1 MMFSKSRLICV
12 LFLSFVT
19 RTIAQFNMSSNQ
31 NLAVYWGQN
40 SYGAVNP
47 SDPANWQQPI
57 SYYCNDDVIDTI
69 PIAFLDEFYST
80 GNLPSINLANTCTSP
95 LFPGTNLLNCSSL
108 AADIEY
114 CQAAGKIVT
123 ISLGGASGSV
133 GFTNDT
139 EAAAYAQ
146 TIWDLFLEGSS
157 STRPFGSAVLDGI
170 DMDIEGG
177 SQTGFVS
184 FLSALRTLMDGGS
197 KPYYITAAPQCPY
210 PDAYIGTTLNE
221 FGFDAVYVQFY
232 NNYCGLTN
240 YDNPNAWDY
249 SIWANWATTISPNPD
264 VKVYIGAPASSTAA
278 GSGYVSPSTFTPIIQ
293 QTMAE
298 YSSFGGVML
307 WDASQAYEND
317 RYDISVK
324 DALLGGTSAPP
335 STTTITTTTTSTTT
349 TVPTTTTTTIITTVP
364 TTSTTS
370 TSTTSSTSPTTT
382 SGTGSCAGVAAW
394 QTGVAYV
401 GGDEVTYGGDLW
413 TANWWSE
420 DDVPG
425 GVSGDWTN
433 NGACATMPTTTTTIT
448 TTPTTTSTTVS
459 TAITTSTS
467 TTSSTSPTITS
478 GTVSCAGV
486 AAWQT
491 GAAYVGG
498 DEVTYGGDLW
508 TANWWSES
516 DVPGGDSGDW
526 TNNGACV

>member
-1 MMFSKSRLICV
+1 MFSKSTLTYV
-12 LFLSFVT
+12 QFLCFVT
-19 RTIAQFNMSSNQ
+19 RTIAVFDMSSNQ

-47 SDPANWQQPI
+47 DNTAEWQQPI
-57 SYYCNDDVIDTI
+57 SYYCDDTIIDTF

-80 GNLPSINLANTCTSP
+80 DNLPSIDLANTCNTGDNS
-95 LFPGTNLLNCSSL
+95 LFSGTNLLNCSFL
-108 AADIEY
+108 ASGIET

-123 ISLGGASGSV
+123 ISLGGATGSN
-133 GFTNDT
+133 GFANDT

-146 TIWDLFLEGSS
+146 TIWDLFLGGSS
-157 STRPFGSAVLDGI
+157 STRPFGSAILDGI

-240 YDNPNAWDY
+240 YDDSYDWDFATWDT
-249 SIWANWATTISPNPD
+249 WAQTVSPNPD
-264 VKVYIGAPASSTAA
+264 VKVYIGAPASSSAA
-278 GSGYVSPSTFTPIIQ
+278 GSGYVSPSTFTTIIQ
-293 QTMAE
+293 ETMAE

-307 WDASQAYEND
+307 WDASQAYAND

-324 DALLGGTSAPP
+324 DALLGGTYSPP
-335 STTTITTTTTSTTT
+335 PITTTITTTAT
-349 TVPTTTTTTIITTVP
+349 PTTTTTIVTTTTTSPITT
-364 TTSTTS
+364 TTS
-370 TSTTSSTSPTTT
+370 TSTISSPSPTTT
-382 SGTGSCAGVAAW
+382 SGTVSCAGVAAW

-401 GGDEVTYGGDLW
+401 GGDEVTYD
-413 TANWWSE
+413 
-420 DDVPG
+420 
-425 GVSGDWTN
+425 
-433 NGACATMPTTTTTIT
+433 
-448 TTPTTTSTTVS
+448 
-459 TAITTSTS
+459 
-467 TTSSTSPTITS
+467 
-478 GTVSCAGV
+478 
-486 AAWQT
+486 
-491 GAAYVGG
+491 
-498 DEVTYGGDLW
+498 GDLW

-526 TNNGACV
+526 ANSGVCT

>member
-1 MMFSKSRLICV
+1 MFSKSTLTYMP
-12 LFLSFVT
+12 FLWFVT
-19 RTIAQFNMSSNQ
+19 RTVAAFDMSSNQ

-47 SDPANWQQPI
+47 DNTAQWQQPI
-57 SYYCNDDVIDTI
+57 SYYCNDAIIDTF

-80 GNLPSINLANTCTSP
+80 DNLPSIDLANTCNTGDNS
-95 LFPGTNLLNCSSL
+95 LFPGTNLLNCSFL
-108 AADIEY
+108 ASGIET

-123 ISLGGASGSV
+123 ISLGGATGSN
-133 GFTNDT
+133 GFANDT

-146 TIWDLFLEGSS
+146 TIWDLFLGGSS
-157 STRPFGSAVLDGI
+157 SMRPFGSAILDGI

-240 YDNPNAWDY
+240 YNNPNAWDFAT
-249 SIWANWATTISPNPD
+249 WDNWAHTVSPNPD
-264 VKVYIGAPASSTAA
+264 VKVYIGAPASSSAA

-293 QTMAE
+293 ETMAE

-307 WDASQAYEND
+307 WDASQAYAND

-324 DALLGGTSAPP
+324 DALLGGTSSPP
-335 STTTITTTTTSTTT
+335 PTTTTTTATATPTITSTITTTTTTS
-349 TVPTTTTTTIITTVP
+349 PITT
-364 TTSTTS
+364 TTS
-370 TSTTSSTSPTTT
+370 TSTTSSPAPTTT
-382 SGTGSCAGVAAW
+382 SGTVSCAGVAAW

-420 DDVPG
+420 
-425 GVSGDWTN
+425 
-433 NGACATMPTTTTTIT
+433 
-448 TTPTTTSTTVS
+448 
-459 TAITTSTS
+459 
-467 TTSSTSPTITS
+467 
-478 GTVSCAGV
+478 
-486 AAWQT
+486 
-491 GAAYVGG
+491 
-498 DEVTYGGDLW
+498 
-508 TANWWSES
+508 S
-516 DVPGGDSGDW
+516 DVPGGASGDW
-526 TNNGACV
+526 ANSGVCT

>member
-1 MMFSKSRLICV
+1 MFSKSTLTYV
-12 LFLSFVT
+12 PFLCFVT
-19 RTIAQFNMSSNQ
+19 RTVAAFDMSSNQ

-47 SDPANWQQPI
+47 DNTAQWQQPI
-57 SYYCNDDVIDTI
+57 SYYCNDAIIDTF

-80 GNLPSINLANTCTSP
+80 DNLPSIDLANTCNTGDNS
-95 LFPGTNLLNCSSL
+95 LFSGTNLLNCSFL
-108 AADIEY
+108 ASGIET

-123 ISLGGASGSV
+123 ISLGGATGSN
-133 GFTNDT
+133 GFANDT

-146 TIWDLFLEGSS
+146 TIWDLFLGGSS
-157 STRPFGSAVLDGI
+157 STRPFGSAILDGI

-240 YDNPNAWDY
+240 YNNPNAWDFAT
-249 SIWANWATTISPNPD
+249 WDNWAHTVSPNPD
-264 VKVYIGAPASSTAA
+264 VKVYIGAPASSSAA

-293 QTMAE
+293 ETMAE

-307 WDASQAYEND
+307 WDASQAYAND

-324 DALLGGTSAPP
+324 DALLGGTSSPP
-335 STTTITTTTTSTTT
+335 PTTTTITTTITPTITTT
-349 TVPTTTTTTIITTVP
+349 IMTTTTTSPITT
-364 TTSTTS
+364 TTS
-370 TSTTSSTSPTTT
+370 TSTISSPSPTTT
-382 SGTGSCAGVAAW
+382 SGTISCAGVAAW

-401 GGDEVTYGGDLW
+401 GGDKVTYD
-413 TANWWSE
+413 
-420 DDVPG
+420 
-425 GVSGDWTN
+425 
-433 NGACATMPTTTTTIT
+433 
-448 TTPTTTSTTVS
+448 
-459 TAITTSTS
+459 
-467 TTSSTSPTITS
+467 
-478 GTVSCAGV
+478 
-486 AAWQT
+486 
-491 GAAYVGG
+491 
-498 DEVTYGGDLW
+498 GDLW

-516 DVPGGDSGDW
+516 DVPSGASGDW
-526 TNNGACV
+526 ANSGVCA

>member
-1 MMFSKSRLICV
+1 MFSKSHLTCAL
-12 LFLSFVT
+12 LFCFVT
-19 RTIAQFNMSSNQ
+19 RTIAQFDMSSNQ

-47 SDPANWQQPI
+47 SDTANWQQPI
-57 SYYCNDDVIDTI
+57 SYYCNDTVINTL

-95 LFPGTNLLNCSSL
+95 VFSGTDLLNCSFL
-108 AADIEY
+108 ASDIEY

-123 ISLGGASGSV
+123 MSLGGATGSP

-146 TIWDLFLEGSS
+146 IIWDLFLGGSS
-157 STRPFGSAVLDGI
+157 TTRPFGSAVLDGI

-177 SQTGFVS
+177 SQTGLVS

-240 YDNPNAWDY
+240 YDNTNAWDFDT
-249 SIWANWATTISPNPD
+249 WDNWAQTVSPNPD
-264 VKVYIGAPASSTAA
+264 VKVYIGAPASSSAA

-293 QTMAE
+293 ETMAE

-307 WDASQAYEND
+307 WDASQAYAND

-335 STTTITTTTTSTTT
+335 PTTTITTTTT
-349 TVPTTTTTTIITTVP
+349 TVPTTKTTIVS

-370 TSTTSSTSPTTT
+370 TSTTSSASPTTT

-401 GGDEVTYGGDLW
+401 GGDEVTYGCVYKLTCAHGLALNVSRYNSGDLW

-420 DDVPG
+420 NDVPG
-425 GVSGDWTN
+425 GASGDW
-433 NGACATMPTTTTTIT
+433 
-448 TTPTTTSTTVS
+448 
-459 TAITTSTS
+459 
-467 TTSSTSPTITS
+467 
-478 GTVSCAGV
+478 
-486 AAWQT
+486 
-491 GAAYVGG
+491 
-498 DEVTYGGDLW
+498 
-508 TANWWSES
+508 AN
-516 DVPGGDSGDW
+516 D
-526 TNNGACV
+526 GACV